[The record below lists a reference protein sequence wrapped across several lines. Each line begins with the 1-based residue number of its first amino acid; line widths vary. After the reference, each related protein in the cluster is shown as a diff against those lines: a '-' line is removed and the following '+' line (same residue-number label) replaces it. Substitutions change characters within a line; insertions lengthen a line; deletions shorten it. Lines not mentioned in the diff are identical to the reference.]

1 MRRNMSGWW
10 AKNEINLNNESILE
24 LAEMFS
30 SIKQSCLFYS
40 KIGYR
45 HMDNNYIPDK
55 EGKLFNGIILIV
67 SELIKRDK
75 NFVFDDIEEITQRDI
90 DGFNAEPKEF
100 FDNEED
106 FDDKHRTT
114 AEVEGRI
121 MEGEENE

>member
-30 SIKQSCLFYS
+30 SIKQSYLFYS
-40 KIGYR
+40 K
-45 HMDNNYIPDK
+45 MDMDSNYTAGK
-55 EGKLFNGIILIV
+55 EGKLFNGIILII